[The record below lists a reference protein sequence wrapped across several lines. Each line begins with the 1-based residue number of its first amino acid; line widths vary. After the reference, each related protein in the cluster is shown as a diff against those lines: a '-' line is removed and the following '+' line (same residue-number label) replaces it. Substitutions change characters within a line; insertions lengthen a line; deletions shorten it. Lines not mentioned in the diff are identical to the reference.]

1 MSADWQSIQ
10 RELEQGLGTQSS
22 LAVKYGITQ
31 QAISKRA
38 IKEGWV
44 VPPLGIVVSTTTN
57 EPPPVDNEPSLVD
70 QALADLAIH
79 LTGDPKEAKLQLNQ
93 HKLFADSFS
102 QYMKAKMLSEQ
113 EQEQELPKGIDWSM
127 FTQEELAIIQPI
139 FAQAEERQRGQQEN
153 ITAIRRVG

>member
-44 VPPLGIVVSTTTN
+44 VSPQVVVVSPTTD
-57 EPPPVDNEPSLVD
+57 EPTLVD

-102 QYMKAKMLSEQ
+102 QYMKAKVLSEQ

-127 FTQEELAIIQPI
+127 FTEDELAIIQPI